1 MVNKVVFGSK
11 LCSSFAPTH
20 VVERFKTEIDAHAEA
35 KADAANATDVAAE
48 TEAEEKVPLYLLLL
62 PTATYCLPPT
72 AYYITA
78 PGTAHLQSPA
88 TLGDAGC
95 NLVYLG

>member
-11 LCSSFAPTH
+11 LCSSFSPTH

-62 PTATYCLPPT
+62 PTATYTACRLLPTTLLPT
-72 AYYITA
+72 RHCTPPISCN
-78 PGTAHLQSPA
+78 PG
-88 TLGDAGC
+88 
-95 NLVYLG
+95 